1 MRRPGGDGEAAFRA
15 FAAAEMSGLLRPAYY
30 LTGNWDDAQ
39 ELVQAS
45 LVKMYL
51 AWKRL
56 PADVDHHLYLR
67 KVLVNTFRADLRKGW
82 RRKEVLSVE
91 AGSHAAY
98 DVDLPEERDYQRG
111 LLLAL
116 APQQRAV
123 IVLRFLQ
130 DLSVRQ
136 TADCL
141 GVTEGTVKSQTSDAL
156 KSLRAMI
163 AKEGSER

>member
-1 MRRPGGDGEAAFRA
+1 
-15 FAAAEMSGLLRPAYY
+15 MSGLLRPAYY
-30 LTGNWDDAQ
+30 LTGDWDDAQ

-67 KVLVNTFRADLRKGW
+67 KILVNTFRADLRKGW
-82 RRKEVLSVE
+82 RRKEVVSVE
-91 AGSHAAY
+91 VGGEAAY
-98 DVDLPEERDYQRG
+98 DVDLPEERDYQRR

-116 APQQRAV
+116 PPQQRAV
-123 IVLRFLQ
+123 VVLRYLQ

-156 KSLRAMI
+156 KSLRTMI